1 MGAAP
6 PDETYKP
13 ELLDDLDTAI
23 DLGESPQTQSLYNRR
38 FFQVFAGV
46 MLFMICTTL
55 QFHFGQYIAYLGH
68 GVDVLGWMLSITF
81 IGTLAIRLSIG
92 RWIDRTG
99 CRTVWIIGTLVV
111 AVAVGAIQFAQS
123 LWLIVVLRSIA
134 AMASASVMTTV
145 AVFAA
150 QVAPKDRRAE
160 AIGTMGLAGFCGMIV
175 GPALGDAIFA
185 EPDVTDTAYHIF
197 FTASAVAALLASGVI
212 WFMPSEDIDTIVIP
226 DKSRDGDDPSPTE
239 SQLQMIR
246 RYFPGMVF
254 MVGAVFA
261 TVWCF
266 HSLYLERLAEARGF
280 RDIKMFFLVYAP
292 TAMILRLVFRRL
304 PQQIGRTRTVFGGLL
319 LTGVGMLFLIGVQ
332 SQTQLILPAILLGAG
347 HCFVFPSMVD
357 LCAGR
362 FPPAY
367 RGTGTSLILGSID
380 VGMLIGYMAL
390 GELIEATNFD
400 VALKLLAAEIFIAA
414 LIYGFARRKVI
425 FAQRVTIAPSL
436 RAEIERIDRT
446 AECDKNLENGP

>member
-1 MGAAP
+1 MPPRCRAKHIPVTRLGATDGRLSPVPHDGTISPTMGATT
-6 PDETYKP
+6 PDEAYKP
-13 ELLDDLDTAI
+13 DLLDDLDTAI
-23 DLGESPQTQSLYNRR
+23 DRGEPTPTPPLYNRR

-55 QFHFGQYIAYLGH
+55 QFHFGQYIAHLGH
-68 GVDVLGWMLSITF
+68 GIDVLGWMLSITF
-81 IGTLAIRLSIG
+81 IGALVIRLRIG

-99 CRTVWIIGTLVV
+99 CRTVWIIGTLTV

-123 LWLIVVLRSIA
+123 LWLIVVLRSIG

-150 QVAPKDRRAE
+150 QIAPEDRRAE
-160 AIGTMGLAGFCGMIV
+160 SIGTMGLAGFCGMIV

-185 EPDVTDTAYHIF
+185 APDVTDTAYHIF
-197 FTASAVAALLASGVI
+197 FTASAVAALLACGAI
-212 WFMPSEDIDTIVIP
+212 WIMRTEDIETIVIP
-226 DKSRDGDDPSPTE
+226 DPSHDPSDTSPTG

-246 RYFPGMVF
+246 RHFPGMVLI
-254 MVGAVFA
+254 VGVVFA

-319 LTGVGMLFLIGVQ
+319 LMGVGLLLLAGVH
-332 SQTQLILPAILLGAG
+332 SQVQLILPAILLGAG
-347 HCFVFPSMVD
+347 HCFIFPSMVD

-367 RGTGTSLILGSID
+367 RGTGTSLIL
-380 VGMLIGYMAL
+380 
-390 GELIEATNFD
+390 
-400 VALKLLAAEIFIAA
+400 
-414 LIYGFARRKVI
+414 
-425 FAQRVTIAPSL
+425 
-436 RAEIERIDRT
+436 
-446 AECDKNLENGP
+446 